1 MLVLDLIMEEGLPK
15 RSKLVVNLGNGGDD
29 DVKGGAGMPVNS

>member
-1 MLVLDLIMEEGLPK
+1 MGEDLPK
-15 RSKLVVNLGNGGDD
+15 RSKLVDNLGNIGDD